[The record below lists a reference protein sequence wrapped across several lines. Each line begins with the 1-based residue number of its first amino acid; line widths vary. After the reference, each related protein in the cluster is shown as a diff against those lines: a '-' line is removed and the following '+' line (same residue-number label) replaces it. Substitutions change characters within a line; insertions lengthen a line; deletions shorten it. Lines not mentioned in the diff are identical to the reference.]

1 MVCSRCGTLAAGGER
16 PDAPGFQCPGCSC
29 EISLDVESCPRCGVR
44 IWMDEE
50 TEAARLETLKC
61 PACGA
66 PLAGDEHK
74 CEKCGFLLWLESED
88 DRKERALA
96 KIQEATS
103 SITAFRDR
111 FGTPPERAVTYLEA
125 AQRVLENG
133 EVDLALRRALIAAE
147 IAETDSRQ
155 RIILM
160 EAVKRAEDRLR
171 SAEEMG
177 GDVARCRELL
187 DLSRKANEKGDYKV
201 AIRLALKCKIL
212 AEGIESSLSRAPL
225 GI

>member
-1 MVCSRCGTLAAGGER
+1 MTCSRCGALAAGGER
-16 PDAPGFQCPGCSC
+16 PDAPGFQCPRCSS

-44 IWMDEE
+44 IWMNEAA
-50 TEAARLETLKC
+50 EAARLETLKC

-74 CEKCGFLLWLESED
+74 CEKCGFLVWLESED
-88 DRKERALA
+88 DRKERASA
-96 KIQEATS
+96 KIKEAMS

-111 FGTPPERAVTYLEA
+111 FGSPPERAVTYLEA

-155 RIILM
+155 RIILL
-160 EAVKRAEDRLR
+160 EAEKRAEDRLR

-225 GI
+225 GM